1 VSWFACF
8 ELVFYR
14 LASVATCRQ
23 KVETFSL
30 SQSTAWQR
38 MAKVGSGSG
47 SHLSP
52 DGGGF
57 SLAQSTAWDVSVAT
71 CRQTV
76 EDFLSAVKSLPPVS
90 ASPGLSQ
97 HCLALHEYIQLLTCV
112 DLRRRA
118 NDLVNNE

>member
-14 LASVATCRQ
+14 LASVATCSQ

-57 SLAQSTAWDVSVAT
+57 SLATPETTFQD
-71 CRQTV
+71 
-76 EDFLSAVKSLPPVS
+76 AVVV
-90 ASPGLSQ
+90 
-97 HCLALHEYIQLLTCV
+97 LAL
-112 DLRRRA
+112 RA
-118 NDLVNNE
+118 AKLKTLWEIC